1 MPSSKNLLM
10 DMEMKLGI
18 TAKTKPRSA
27 IIVML
32 LLSMN
37 STLAVEFAKTPL
49 LKRDVHYKKL
59 VSIMEHLRLVVRLK
73 ALGIL

>member
-1 MPSSKNLLM
+1 
-10 DMEMKLGI
+10 
-18 TAKTKPRSA
+18 
-27 IIVML
+27 
-32 LLSMN
+32 
-37 STLAVEFAKTPL
+37 LAVEFAKTPL